1 VVSTSTR
8 SSHDLGVMHA
18 RGLSLHVVFMLLPLI
33 TGQGRAAYGR
43 ILEEVA
49 GLVDDDVLAVLLDER
64 RFHFTEIAEAHRHWA
79 AGHALGK
86 VSVEVG
92 GWQAT

>member
-8 SSHDLGVMHA
+8 STHDLGLMHA

-43 ILEEVA
+43 ILEDVTA
-49 GLVDDDVLAVLLDER
+49 LVEDDMLAVLLDER
-64 RFHFTEIAEAHRHWA
+64 RFRFTEIAEAHRHWA
-79 AGHALGK
+79 SGNALGK
-86 VSVEVG
+86 ISIEVAG
-92 GWQAT
+92 